1 MGGGGWLWGRPLP
14 GMGRLQGLNLQAQ
27 VGIPGAVQPRRRWT
41 WLEGARLEAHSA
53 PGSAERPSLLGATGI
68 ARSYLRPGG
77 IAEIEGT
84 RVDVVT
90 EGEYL
95 PAGTPI
101 EVIADEGYRRVVR
114 RLRADGDEPSQEG
127 A

>member
-1 MGGGGWLWGRPLP
+1 VRYLP
-14 GMGRLQGLNLQAQ
+14 RTARLQGLILRAQ
-27 VGIPGAVQPRRRWT
+27 VGLPGAVPPRRRWP
-41 WLEGARLEAHSA
+41 WLEGARLEPSGPTGGAD
-53 PGSAERPSLLGATGI
+53 RPSLLGATGI

-77 IAEIEGT
+77 VAEIEGA

-90 EGEYL
+90 EGEYV

-114 RLRADGDEPSQEG
+114 PVRPVPHAQREG
-127 A
+127 ERDV